1 MERVERLSQAY
12 SQAPWRKQIQFVGLF
27 LLIMVFIALIASIY
41 LNVSARSGAV
51 GREIQNM
58 QIDILK
64 NDRQIAHLKG
74 QLGTIYSSAEME
86 RRARA
91 MGFVER
97 DPQDT
102 VYIVVPQYVDRQ
114 PVILAPSYQSQ
125 VVGAPVLPVEYTE
138 SFFVWLQKQFN
149 QVIFPL
155 FKVLP

>member
-12 SQAPWRKQIQFVGLF
+12 SQAPWRKQLQFVGLF

-51 GREIQNM
+51 GREIQDM
-58 QIDILK
+58 QREILR
-64 NDRQIAHLKG
+64 NQREIAHLKG
-74 QLGTIYSSAEME
+74 QLGTIYSSTDME

-91 MGFVER
+91 MGFQER

-102 VYIVVPQYVDRQ
+102 LYIVVPDYMDRQ
-114 PVILAPSYQSQ
+114 PVVLAPSYQPE
-125 VVGAPVLPVEYTE
+125 VIGAPVLPVEYTE

-149 QVIFPL
+149 HVIFPL
-155 FKVLP
+155 FKVQS